1 MRTTYEANTYYA
13 TIVEDFKRLDE
24 TSSYYSVL
32 FGNGRY
38 TMELNFGK
46 VGGIESKENVR
57 KLVEM
62 SLSQSVSDIATY
74 NLVETAYG
82 WKYERFVK
90 TKDEDSNYFE
100 IVKEGEHTDH
110 EVYYVDVFYIRS
122 ETDAYSKL
130 Q

>member
-24 TSSYYSVL
+24 TSSYYTVL

-38 TMELNFGK
+38 TMELDFGK
-46 VGGIESKENVR
+46 VGGVESKENVR

-90 TKDEDSNYFE
+90 TKDEDSNYYE
-100 IVKEGEHTDH
+100 IVEEGEHTDH
-110 EVYYVDVFYIRS
+110 EVYYVDVFYIRA

-130 Q
+130 M